1 MLDGFSF
8 TVLLAALGV
17 AVLHAVVGP
26 DHYLPFVALA
36 RVRGWSRART
46 LGVTSICGL
55 AHVASSLVLGAVV
68 ILAGSSL
75 GVLESIEQGRSTLAA
90 FVLLVFGLAYALYGA
105 RRASH
110 GRAHDH
116 AALHEHTGTTFWAL
130 FAVFVLGPCE
140 PLIPLVFLPAAG
152 GRWALAGVTAIVFG
166 LATVATM
173 VLMVAF
179 AHAGAQRLPLG
190 YLERWAH
197 SAAGLVL
204 ALSGVTLLVG
214 F

>member
-17 AVLHAVVGP
+17 AVLHAAVGP

-46 LGVTSICGL
+46 LGVTTVCGL
-55 AHVASSLVLGAVV
+55 AHVASSLVLGALVLLV
-68 ILAGSSL
+68 GSSL
-75 GVLESIEQGRSTLAA
+75 GVLESLEAGRGAFAA
-90 FVLLVFGLAYALYGA
+90 WALLVFGLAYALWGA
-105 RRASH
+105 RHAWRGH
-110 GRAHDH
+110 GH
-116 AALHEHTGTTFWAL
+116 AALHHEQRGTTFWAL

-152 GRWALAGVTAIVFG
+152 GRWALAGVTALVFG
-166 LATVATM
+166 LATIATM
-173 VLMVAF
+173 VLLVALGY
-179 AHAGAQRLPLG
+179 AGVQRLPLG
-190 YLERWAH
+190 FLDRWAH

-204 ALSGVTLLVG
+204 ALSGVAMLVG